1 MIIFIVKSMNI
12 QKLLLKD
19 FELRISA
26 NTWNQAE
33 DLVQAGAVQRLREL
47 ERHFWVAQ
55 VHDGEETHE
64 TEVIIT
70 PSRIKAFACDCSG
83 PGRRFMCAHVAAM
96 LVKVRQFLD
105 QKAIEQQDRAAEK
118 VAKGSSRLTIGEV
131 LKSIE
136 TEALHDFIQEYAK
149 QDRNFSLSLKTWFAG
164 AVQRGE
170 NTYAVLWNSLLPKA
184 GKPMQDA
191 AMRQLR
197 KTLGDLNKRAARA
210 LREGDYRLVFEIATA
225 ILPGIAALEQNH
237 PTAPVEDLWASA
249 QQLIGYLMEL
259 ETAALS
265 PELANQVREL
275 LLHALPQKALD
286 RHFRDKMLLYLGRGA
301 TDKAT
306 FGQIE
311 QHFSSSAPDTAGI
324 EVLLY
329 CVAQIERGM
338 PEAVAKILT
347 GYGSRPDFILE
358 TLSALRRLNYPAA
371 ILPAIEKLEKLIPFT
386 PEQQRQLQQLSYY
399 AAQTLGDKAPQIAYL
414 KRQFL
419 DNKQQDALT
428 RLRELSPEEWPELRQ
443 QLLGILEQMG
453 DQDRLAAFYTAER
466 MAPELIQL
474 LEKSE
479 DIAFLQRHE
488 AFLLPENADFVYH
501 QYLKFLSVHLE
512 AHFGGPAAQEV
523 RRNLQSLVQK
533 GQLPLVKRISDELQ
547 RRYPERS
554 ALPEEMAELFS
565 SETRKHLRIIG

>member
-1 MIIFIVKSMNI
+1 MIFIIKSMNI

-33 DLVQAGAVQRLREL
+33 DLLQAGAVQRLREL

-96 LVKVRQFLD
+96 LAKVRQFLD

-170 NTYAVLWNSLLPKA
+170 NTYAVLWNSLIPKA

-210 LREGDYRLVFEIATA
+210 LREGDYRQVFEISMAS
-225 ILPGIAALEQNH
+225 LPGVVTLEQNH
-237 PTAPVEDLWASA
+237 PTAPVEELWASA

-259 ETAALS
+259 ETGSLS
-265 PELANQVREL
+265 PELAHQVREL
-275 LLHALPQKALD
+275 LLDALPQKALD
-286 RHFRDKMLLYLGRGA
+286 RHFRDKMLLWLGRGA
-301 TDKAT
+301 TDNAT
-306 FGQIE
+306 FAQIE
-311 QHFSSSAPDTAGI
+311 SRFSNNNPDTAGI

-329 CVAQIERGM
+329 CVAQIERKM
-338 PEAVAKILT
+338 PEALSRVLA
-347 GYGSRPDFILE
+347 GFAARPDFVLE

-371 ILPAIEKLEKLIPFT
+371 ILPAIELLEQSLTFSN
-386 PEQQRQLQQLSYY
+386 EQKRQLQQLSYY
-399 AAQTLGDKAPQIAYL
+399 AAQTLGDKAPQMAYL

-419 DNKQQDALT
+419 EYKQQDALA
-428 RLRELSPEEWPELRQ
+428 RLRDLSPEEWPELRQ
-443 QLLGILEQMG
+443 QLLEHLEQSG
-453 DQDRLAAFYTAER
+453 DRDRLATFYTAER
-466 MAPELIQL
+466 MFSELIQM
-474 LEKSE
+474 LENSGE
-479 DIAFLQRHE
+479 IAFLQRFE
-488 AFLLPENADFVYH
+488 AFLLPEHVDFVYG
-501 QYLKFLSVHLE
+501 QYLKYLSVYLE
-512 AHFGGPAAQEV
+512 DHFGGPAAQEV

-565 SETRKHLRIIG
+565 TETRKHLRILG